1 MILFVIL
8 VLVVIPVLWQ
18 PWLGRALGFW
28 WQVFLLESRLLQIR
42 AFLLPCCHLGCMILL
57 DPGPLL
63 LERSFCSPLI
73 LPHCLPLLPLC
84 VLVLL
89 LCVQCLNFV
98 EKVIRREALC
108 LAFEKPCPFICC
120 TLLPQ
125 VGMRALE
132 HLLMNS
138 FPHLSPFELL
148 SPKLGPANDQSG
160 ASSDLGMDSMTGSEM
175 GLVRE
180 VILGVLSSSEP
191 DDEAPKCAYKDR
203 IFFDGVHRVGLP
215 FLL

>member
-1 MILFVIL
+1 
-8 VLVVIPVLWQ
+8 
-18 PWLGRALGFW
+18 
-28 WQVFLLESRLLQIR
+28 
-42 AFLLPCCHLGCMILL
+42 
-57 DPGPLL
+57 
-63 LERSFCSPLI
+63 
-73 LPHCLPLLPLC
+73 
-84 VLVLL
+84 
-89 LCVQCLNFV
+89 
-98 EKVIRREALC
+98 
-108 LAFEKPCPFICC
+108 
-120 TLLPQ
+120 
-125 VGMRALE
+125 MRALE

-203 IFFDGVHRVGLP
+203 IFFDGVHRAGAQTVMKSAFATSHL
-215 FLL
+215 FLASNPQSRVSSTPSS